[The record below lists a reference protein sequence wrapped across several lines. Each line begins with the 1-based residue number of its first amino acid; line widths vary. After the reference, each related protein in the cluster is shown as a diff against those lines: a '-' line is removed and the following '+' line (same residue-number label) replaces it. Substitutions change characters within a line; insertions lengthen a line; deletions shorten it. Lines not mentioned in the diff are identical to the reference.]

1 MSRRIHF
8 FAGFS
13 LVEVTL
19 ALGVTAFC
27 LLALFGL
34 LPLGLQVN
42 QNSIS
47 QTAAA
52 SVLSS
57 VIADL
62 RATSKTTL
70 TSSQYDITFG
80 APKSLYFDGEGRVVT
95 PTDPNA
101 TPRYRVTISFPA
113 SPSGSLAPTF
123 VSLKLSWPALVDPA
137 TTTPAG
143 AVETFAAFDR
153 H

>member
-1 MSRRIHF
+1 MSRRNHF
-8 FAGFS
+8 CAGFS

-19 ALGVTAFC
+19 ALGVAALC

-34 LPLGLQVN
+34 LPLGLQAN

-62 RATSKTTL
+62 RATPKTSL
-70 TSSQYDITFG
+70 TSSQYEVTFG
-80 APKSLYFDGEGRVVT
+80 TAKSLYFDGEGRVVA

-113 SPSGSLAPTF
+113 GPVGTFAPAF
-123 VSLKLSWPALVDPA
+123 VSLKLTWPALVDPA

-143 AVETFAAFDR
+143 LVETFAAVDR

>member
-8 FAGFS
+8 SAGFS

-34 LPLGLQVN
+34 LPLGLQAN

-62 RATSKTTL
+62 RATSKTSL

-80 APKSLYFDGEGRVVT
+80 ATKSLYFDDEGRVVT

-113 SPSGSLAPTF
+113 SPSGSFAPTF

-143 AVETFAAFDR
+143 FVETFAALDR

>member
-1 MSRRIHF
+1 MSRRTHLL
-8 FAGFS
+8 AGFS

-19 ALGVTAFC
+19 ALSVAGFC
-27 LLALFGL
+27 LVALFGL
-34 LPLGLQVN
+34 LPLGIQTN
-42 QNSIS
+42 QSAVS

-57 VIADL
+57 VVADL
-62 RATSKTTL
+62 RATPKASP
-70 TSSQYDITFG
+70 TSRQYNITFG
-80 APKSLYFDGEGRVVT
+80 TAKFLYVDDVGRAVS

-101 TPRYRVTISFPA
+101 APRYQVAITFPA
-113 SPSGSLAPTF
+113 SPAGAFAPTF
-123 VSLKLSWPALVDPA
+123 VSLKVTWPALVDPA

-143 AVETFAAFDR
+143 FVETFAAVDR

>member
-1 MSRRIHF
+1 MSRRIYSG
-8 FAGFS
+8 AGFS

-34 LPLGLQVN
+34 LPLGIQTN
-42 QNSIS
+42 QNSVS

-52 SVLSS
+52 SILSS

-62 RATSKTTL
+62 RATSRTSLTT
-70 TSSQYDITFG
+70 SQYAITFG
-80 APKSLYFDGEGRVVT
+80 VAKSLYFDREGRAVT
-95 PTDPNA
+95 PTGPNG
-101 TPRYRVTISFPA
+101 TPRYRVTITFPA
-113 SPSGSLAPTF
+113 GPAGTYAPTF
-123 VSLKLSWPALVDPA
+123 VTLKLSWPALVDPA
-137 TTTPAG
+137 TTIPAG
-143 AVETFAAFDR
+143 FVEMFTALDR

>member
-8 FAGFS
+8 GAGFS

-19 ALGVTAFC
+19 ALGVAAFC

-34 LPLGLQVN
+34 LPLGLQAN

-62 RATSKTTL
+62 RATPRTSL
-70 TSSQYDITFG
+70 TSSQYGITFG
-80 APKSLYFDGEGRVVT
+80 TAKSIYFDREGRAVT
-95 PTDPNA
+95 PTDPDA

-113 SPSGSLAPTF
+113 GPAGTFAPTF
-123 VSLKLSWPALVDPA
+123 VSLKLTWPALVDPA

-143 AVETFAAFDR
+143 IVEMFAALDR

>member
-1 MSRRIHF
+1 MSCRNLF

-13 LVEVTL
+13 LVEVTF
-19 ALGVTAFC
+19 ALGVAAFC

-34 LPLGLQVN
+34 LPLGLQAN
-42 QNSIS
+42 QNSIA

-57 VIADL
+57 VITDL
-62 RATSKTTL
+62 RATPKTSL
-70 TSSQYDITFG
+70 TSSQYEITFG
-80 APKSLYFDGEGRVVT
+80 AAKSLYFDGEGRVVT
-95 PTDPNA
+95 LRDPNA

-113 SPSGSLAPTF
+113 GPAGTFAPTF
-123 VSLKLSWPALVDPA
+123 VSLKLTWPALVDPA
-137 TTTPAG
+137 ITTPAG
-143 AVETFAAFDR
+143 LVEMFAAFDR

>member
-1 MSRRIHF
+1 MKSSIRLS
-8 FAGFS
+8 AGFS

-19 ALGVTAFC
+19 ALGVAAFC
-27 LLALFGL
+27 LIALFGL
-34 LPLGLQVN
+34 LPLGLQTN

-62 RATSKTTL
+62 RATPKTSL
-70 TSSQYDITFG
+70 TSPQYDITFG
-80 APKSLYFDGEGRVVT
+80 TAKSLYFDGEGTAVS
-95 PTDPNA
+95 PTDANA
-101 TPRYRVTISFPA
+101 TPRYRVTITFPA
-113 SPSGSLAPTF
+113 NPAGAFAPTF
-123 VSLKLSWPALVDPA
+123 VSLKITWPALVDPA

-143 AVETFAAFDR
+143 FVETFAALDR

>member
-1 MSRRIHF
+1 MNRRIHF
-8 FAGFS
+8 GSGFS

-34 LPLGLQVN
+34 LPLGLQAN
-42 QNSIS
+42 QNSTS
-47 QTAAA
+47 QTAAT
-52 SVLSS
+52 SVLPS

-62 RATSKTTL
+62 RATPRTSP

-80 APKSLYFDGEGRVVT
+80 TAKSLFFDAEGRAVT

-101 TPRYRVTISFPA
+101 APRYRVTISFPPGPA
-113 SPSGSLAPTF
+113 GTFAPTF
-123 VSLKLSWPALVDPA
+123 VSLKLSWPALIDPA
-137 TTTPAG
+137 TTTPTG
-143 AVETFAAFDR
+143 FVETFAALDR

>member
-1 MSRRIHF
+1 M
-8 FAGFS
+8 
-13 LVEVTL
+13 TL
-19 ALGVTAFC
+19 ALGVAAFC
-27 LLALFGL
+27 LMALFGL
-34 LPLGLQVN
+34 LPLGLQAN

-62 RATSKTTL
+62 RATPKTSP

-80 APKSLYFDGEGRVVT
+80 EAKSLYFDGEGRAVT

-113 SPSGSLAPTF
+113 GPAGPFAPTF
-123 VSLKLSWPALVDPA
+123 VSLKLTWPAMVDPA

-143 AVETFAAFDR
+143 FVETFAALDR

>member
-34 LPLGLQVN
+34 LPLGLQAN

-62 RATSKTTL
+62 RATSKTSL

-80 APKSLYFDGEGRVVT
+80 VTKSLYFDGEGRVVT

-101 TPRYRVTISFPA
+101 TPRYRVMISFPA
-113 SPSGSLAPTF
+113 SPSGSFAPTF

-143 AVETFAAFDR
+143 FVETFAALDR

>member
-1 MSRRIHF
+1 MNRRIHF

-27 LLALFGL
+27 LIALFGL
-34 LPLGLQVN
+34 LPLGVQIN
-42 QNSIS
+42 QSSIS

-62 RATSKTTL
+62 RATPKTNL
-70 TSSQYDITFG
+70 TSRQYDITFG
-80 APKSLYFDGEGRVVT
+80 TAKVLYFDGEGRTVT
-95 PTDPNA
+95 LTDPNA
-101 TPRYRVTISFPA
+101 APRYRVTITFPA
-113 SPSGSLAPTF
+113 SPAGAFSPAF
-123 VSLKLSWPALVDPA
+123 VSLKVTWPALVDPA
-137 TTTPAG
+137 TTAPAG
-143 AVETFAAFDR
+143 FVESFAAFDR

>member
-1 MSRRIHF
+1 MSRRSHF
-8 FAGFS
+8 FEGFS

-19 ALGVTAFC
+19 ALGIAAFC

-34 LPLGLQVN
+34 LPLGLQAN

-62 RATSKTTL
+62 RATSKTSL

-80 APKSLYFDGEGRVVT
+80 VTKSLYFDGEGRTVT
-95 PTDPNA
+95 PTDPSA

-113 SPSGSLAPTF
+113 SPAGAFAPTF
-123 VSLKLSWPALVDPA
+123 VNLKLTWPALVDPA
-137 TTTPAG
+137 TSTPAG
-143 AVETFAAFDR
+143 FVEMFAALDR

>member
-1 MSRRIHF
+1 MNCRRSS

-19 ALGVTAFC
+19 ALGVAAFC
-27 LLALFGL
+27 LIALFGL
-34 LPLGLQVN
+34 LPLGIQTN
-42 QNSIS
+42 QSAIS

-57 VIADL
+57 VVADL
-62 RATSKTTL
+62 RATPKTSL
-70 TSSQYDITFG
+70 TSPQYEITFG
-80 APKSLYFDGEGRVVT
+80 SERVLYFDGEGRSVT

-101 TPRYRVTISFPA
+101 TPRYRITITFPA
-113 SPSGSLAPTF
+113 SPIGTFAPTF
-123 VSLKLSWPALVDPA
+123 VSLKVTWPALVDPA
-137 TTTPAG
+137 TITPAG
-143 AVETFAAFDR
+143 FVETFAALDR

>member
-19 ALGVTAFC
+19 ALGVAAFC
-27 LLALFGL
+27 LIALLGL
-34 LPLGLQVN
+34 LPLGVQTN
-42 QNSIS
+42 QGSIS

-52 SVLSS
+52 SLLSS
-57 VIADL
+57 VAADL
-62 RATSKTTL
+62 RGTPRTSL
-70 TSSQYDITFG
+70 TSPQYGISFG
-80 APKSLYFDGEGRVVT
+80 TAKFLYFDGQGRAVT

-101 TPRYRVTISFPA
+101 TPRYRVTITFPA
-113 SPSGSLAPTF
+113 SPVSKFAPTF
-123 VSLKLSWPALVDPA
+123 VSLKITWPALADPA
-137 TTTPAG
+137 TTIPAG
-143 AVETFAAFDR
+143 FVETFAAFDR